1 MRVLPG
7 FVLMTKALLDAN
19 PDPSEADIGS
29 YLSVNLCRRGS
40 YPQIVE
46 AVKLAAVKPRAAGPT
61 ARPTD

>member
-1 MRVLPG
+1 
-7 FVLMTKALLDAN
+7 MTKVLLDAN

-46 AVKLAAVKPRAAGPT
+46 AVKLAAEKPRAAGPT